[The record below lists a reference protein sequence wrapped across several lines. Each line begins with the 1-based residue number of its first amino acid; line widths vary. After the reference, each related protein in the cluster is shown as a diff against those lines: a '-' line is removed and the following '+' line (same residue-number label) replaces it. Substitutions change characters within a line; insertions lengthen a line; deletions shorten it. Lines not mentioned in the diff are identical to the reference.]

1 MSEDERAGGAEPA
14 LARSEV
20 VQLGVVLER
29 RRSRHPWQDFAW
41 RAVEVLP
48 GAPPRDPRGDW
59 LTLREEGEGEATL
72 FHAGTLPLELFRK
85 DTPELKMNLEQ
96 REPLVYVVLR
106 RGADAGS
113 RHPVVPLL
121 VTANVME
128 AELYSVSGEEQV
140 DGVAMPAPIRAL
152 IEAFVAQHHVE
163 EPFYKRKRK
172 PHDPRKGGPP
182 PVAPGGGR
190 GPGSGGGRGWL

>member
-1 MSEDERAGGAEPA
+1 MSESDREQA

-20 VQLGVVLER
+20 LPLGVVLER

-41 RAVEVLP
+41 RAVDLLP
-48 GAPPRDPRGDW
+48 GAPPRDPRGEW
-59 LTLREEGEGEATL
+59 LTLREEGEGEAAL

-85 DTPELKMNLEQ
+85 DTADLKMNLQQ
-96 REPLVYVVLR
+96 RAPLVYVVLR
-106 RGADAGS
+106 RGGGD
-113 RHPVVPLL
+113 HPLVPLL

-140 DGVAMPAPIRAL
+140 DGVAMPAPVRAL

-172 PHDPRKGGPP
+172 PYDPRKGGPP
-182 PVAPGGGR
+182 PASPGGRR
-190 GPGSGGGRGWL
+190 GPGSGGGRGAA